1 MKSIYIILLS
11 FMQMSLIYSQDS
23 DFSNKGFQNSNNNN
37 FLSVGIG
44 VYSTNHNL
52 GGSYSDY
59 SFAGTPF
66 SNWSNSDASLILP
79 PIIITGNFKLSKRIN
94 IGPYINLSISQ
105 YRYFFGNNIRPI
117 SNLYQSI
124 IGIRFLY
131 QFPKLSNE
139 RFYTYLGGTV
149 GWDIVAQNN
158 RTVVKNKPPAQSYT
172 DLFTNTYYSQLAYE
186 ALIGTSYKLSKRYRA
201 HIEMGFGI
209 SLLNFGIDYQLDPN
223 GFGSIKKHKEKW
235 Y

>member
-1 MKSIYIILLS
+1 MP
-11 FMQMSLIYSQDS
+11 MSLIYSQDS
-23 DFSNKGFQNSNNNN
+23 DLINDRLQNSKSNN

-44 VYSTNHNL
+44 MYSTNHNL

-59 SFAGTPF
+59 SYAGTPF
-66 SNWSNSDASLILP
+66 SMYASPTSASLLLP
-79 PIIITGNFKLSKRIN
+79 PIIITGNFNLSKRIN

-105 YRYFFGNNIRPI
+105 YRYFWGNNVYPI

-124 IGIRFLY
+124 IGLRFLY
-131 QFPKLSNE
+131 QFPNLSNKK
-139 RFYTYLGGTV
+139 FYTYLGGTV

-158 RTVVKNKPPAQSYT
+158 RAVVKNAAPGQSYT
-172 DLFTNTYYSQLAYE
+172 AFYTNTYYSQLAYE

-209 SLLNFGIDYQLDPN
+209 SLINFGIDYQLDPN
-223 GFGSIKKHKEKW
+223 GFGSIKKHKERW